1 MVPGYRTSI
10 VHILREWNMKPETD
24 AKHSGFA
31 KQLQKEEEEASDFG
45 ASLLE
50 L

>member
-1 MVPGYRTSI
+1 M
-10 VHILREWNMKPETD
+10 HILREWNMKPETD

-31 KQLQKEEEEASDFG
+31 KQLQKEEEEEEASDFG